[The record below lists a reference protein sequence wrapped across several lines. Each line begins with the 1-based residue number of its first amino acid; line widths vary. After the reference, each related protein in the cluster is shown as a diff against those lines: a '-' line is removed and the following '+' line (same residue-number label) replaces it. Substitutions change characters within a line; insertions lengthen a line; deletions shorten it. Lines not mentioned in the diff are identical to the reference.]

1 MDETQTPVIN
11 EVQPQ
16 EVNNVDQPLVIAGEG
31 GNQDVPENQDVSPEG
46 QIEDKKSDESSLC
59 QKCSGTGLDA
69 DRANLC
75 SECNG
80 SGGRE

>member
-1 MDETQTPVIN
+1 MDETATPVIN
-11 EVQPQ
+11 EIQPQ

-31 GNQDVPENQDVSPEG
+31 GTQDAAENQGLSPEE
-46 QIEDKKSDESSLC
+46 QVEDKKSDESSLC
-59 QKCSGTGLDA
+59 QKCAGTGLDA